1 MMKNITNMITIQ
13 NLSFHYKAKQPVYS
27 GLNMELKRGNIYG
40 LLGENGVGKT
50 TLLKLISGLLFPTE
64 GHCSTFGF
72 EARKRYPEM
81 LAKIYFLPE
90 VYTLPK
96 IKMSEYIKLYAPFY
110 PKFDHQK
117 LAEYVTIFGLSK
129 TKKLSEFSHGQ
140 QKKWLI
146 AFGLATNTELLLM
159 DEPTNGLDIPSKGLF
174 RQLLAEAMD
183 DQKTVI
189 ISTHQV
195 RDLEN
200 LIDPIIILEYN
211 QVLLNNSIDE
221 ISQKLKF
228 VMRENVS
235 AGVST
240 GASAP
245 LSDCSTTAT
254 TTTTAM
260 TADTELVEV
269 SPLHSEPAMGGFWCV
284 EQNTDGTET
293 KVNIELLFNAAI
305 KNKELFKKL
314 FINK

>member
-1 MMKNITNMITIQ
+1 MINIQ

-27 GLNMELKRGNIYG
+27 GLNMELNRGNIYG

-64 GHCSTFGF
+64 GRISTFDF
-72 EARKRYPEM
+72 EAKKREPDM
-81 LAKIYFLPE
+81 LEKIYFLPE

-96 IKMSEYIKLYAPFY
+96 IKMSEYIKLYAKFY
-110 PKFDHQK
+110 PKFDYQK
-117 LAEYVTIFGLSK
+117 LEAYINVFGLSK
-129 TKKLSEFSHGQ
+129 TKKLNEFSHGQ

-183 DQKTVI
+183 DQKTII

-228 VMRENVS
+228 VINENPS
-235 AGVST
+235 ENT
-240 GASAP
+240 
-245 LSDCSTTAT
+245 
-254 TTTTAM
+254 
-260 TADTELVEV
+260 
-269 SPLHSEPAMGGFWCV
+269 LHCEQAMGGFWCV
-284 EQNTDGTET
+284 EPNTDGVES
-293 KVNIELLFNAAI
+293 KVNIELLFNAAV
-305 KNKELFKKL
+305 KNKELFKNL

>member
-1 MMKNITNMITIQ
+1 MIKIQ
-13 NLSFHYKAKQPVYS
+13 DLNFHYKASQPIYS
-27 GLNMELKRGNIYG
+27 GLNMELHRGNIYG

-50 TLLKLISGLLFPTE
+50 TLLKLISGLLFPTT
-64 GHCSTFGF
+64 GHCSTFDF
-72 EARKRYPEM
+72 EAKKRYPEM
-81 LAKIYFLPE
+81 LEKIYFIPE

-96 IKMSEYIKLYAPFY
+96 IKMSEYVNLYASFY
-110 PKFDHQK
+110 PKFDYQK
-117 LAEYVTIFGLSK
+117 LNEYVDVFGLSQ

-159 DEPTNGLDIPSKGLF
+159 DEPTNGLDIPSKSLF
-174 RQLLAEAMD
+174 RQLLVEAMN

-200 LIDPIIILEYN
+200 LIDPIIILEHN

-228 VMRENVS
+228 VLNEKS
-235 AGVST
+235 
-240 GASAP
+240 
-245 LSDCSTTAT
+245 SDVTLYA
-254 TTTTAM
+254 
-260 TADTELVEV
+260 
-269 SPLHSEPAMGGFWCV
+269 EPAVGGVWCV
-284 EQNTDGTET
+284 EPNTDGIES

-305 KNKELFKKL
+305 LNKELFKKL
-314 FINK
+314 FIQN

>member
-1 MMKNITNMITIQ
+1 MIKIQ
-13 NLSFHYKAKQPVYS
+13 NLNFNYKAKYPIYS
-27 GLNMELKRGNIYG
+27 GLNMDLRRGNIYG

-50 TLLKLISGLLFPTE
+50 TLLKLISGLLFPNE
-64 GHCSTFGF
+64 GQVLTLDFV
-72 EARKRYPEM
+72 AKKRNPEM
-81 LAKIYFLPE
+81 LEKIYFLPE

-96 IKMSEYIKLYAPFY
+96 IKMSEYVKLYAPFY

-117 LAEYVTIFGLSK
+117 LAEYVKTFGLSDN
-129 TKKLSEFSHGQ
+129 KKLSEFSFGQ
-140 QKKWLI
+140 QKKWLL

-174 RQLLAEAMD
+174 RQLLAEAMTD
-183 DQKTVI
+183 EKTII

-228 VMRENVS
+228 VLNENQPKN
-235 AGVST
+235 A
-240 GASAP
+240 
-245 LSDCSTTAT
+245 LY
-254 TTTTAM
+254 
-260 TADTELVEV
+260 
-269 SPLHSEPAMGGFWCV
+269 SEPAIGGFWCV
-284 EQNTDGTET
+284 EQNTDGIES

-314 FINK
+314 FIE